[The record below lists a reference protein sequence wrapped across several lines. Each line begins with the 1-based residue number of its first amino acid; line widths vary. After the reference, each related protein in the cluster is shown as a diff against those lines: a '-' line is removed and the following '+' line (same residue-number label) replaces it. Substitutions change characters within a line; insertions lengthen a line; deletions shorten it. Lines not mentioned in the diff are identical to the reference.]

1 MLTLLPFLVTVIT
14 KSQYKFGTLR
24 LIVNLPPPTIIKK
37 QQPSNDAAVLVVF
50 SLHPCKP
57 YKTTTDDQ
65 DLLYW
70 PYDLPIRD
78 YHRTRI
84 IIPDQEQKAD
94 TLITVHIFSTPS
106 TICFYPL
113 LPCPDPSIRSDPVR
127 PSSSSSRFYFNTADQ
142 TTATSA
148 NTKVSQIHIKQ
159 IQLLLRCVDESTV
172 LSPVAARRAIVPDC
186 IQSGYQKSVHKN

>member
-37 QQPSNDAAVLVVF
+37 QQPINDAAVLVVF

-70 PYDLPIRD
+70 PDDLPIRD
-78 YHRTRI
+78 YHQTRI

-106 TICFYPL
+106 TNCFL
-113 LPCPDPSIRSDPVR
+113 RRSRAQIHRSDQILFVLLRHLHGFILTP
-127 PSSSSSRFYFNTADQ
+127 Q
-142 TTATSA
+142 T
-148 NTKVSQIHIKQ
+148 KQRQHRQ
-159 IQLLLRCVDESTV
+159 IQKWARYILSKSSCCCGAWMNLLYYL
-172 LSPVAARRAIVPDC
+172 LSLPAE
-186 IQSGYQKSVHKN
+186 Q